1 MSVVNYTVEGSTA
14 IVEIN
19 RPEAFNS
26 LSQAV
31 WQGIDK
37 ALASSESEDA
47 VKALLICGAG
57 KHFCTGADLK
67 EIKGLRGDKAAL
79 NAAIQYG
86 MDVSKRLEASRLPVV
101 MAVQGLALAGGLELV
116 LSGDVVFAAKTAQLG
131 DQHAQFGLVPGWG
144 GSQRLPRIVGVRR
157 ALDLLFTAKWLSAE
171 EAREYGLVNYVVDE
185 TGLRND
191 ALAYCEKIASRSQ
204 GGIAMMKQLARQGV
218 DKDWNE
224 SLDFELSL
232 AIDHLLSDDVS
243 EGLAA
248 FEGKRQPRFS

>member
-1 MSVVNYTVEGSTA
+1 
-14 IVEIN
+14 
-19 RPEAFNS
+19 
-26 LSQAV
+26 
-31 WQGIDK
+31 
-37 ALASSESEDA
+37 
-47 VKALLICGAG
+47 
-57 KHFCTGADLK
+57 
-67 EIKGLRGDKAAL
+67 
-79 NAAIQYG
+79 
-86 MDVSKRLEASRLPVV
+86 
-101 MAVQGLALAGGLELV
+101 
-116 LSGDVVFAAKTAQLG
+116 

-185 TGLRND
+185 TDLRND